1 MYTKLDFH
9 NFAVNDSSGSKNYH
23 YKPFNQ
29 MFIFL
34 FLALQFDIIDKLQ
47 SKFIDTD
54 LGP

>member
-1 MYTKLDFH
+1 MHTKLDFH

-34 FLALQFDIIDKLQ
+34 FPALQFAMIDKLQ
-47 SKFIDTD
+47 SKLIDTD